1 MDVTFFLA
9 SPNLLTGED
18 ALNSKAACQ
27 KGAVLGGSNFTAFRP
42 ALGPYYIYIY
52 VYVYMYMYICIDVY
66 MYICIYVYMY
76 MYMYIHV

>member
-52 VYVYMYMYICIDVY
+52 MYMYICI
-66 MYICIYVYMY
+66 CIYV
-76 MYMYIHV
+76 